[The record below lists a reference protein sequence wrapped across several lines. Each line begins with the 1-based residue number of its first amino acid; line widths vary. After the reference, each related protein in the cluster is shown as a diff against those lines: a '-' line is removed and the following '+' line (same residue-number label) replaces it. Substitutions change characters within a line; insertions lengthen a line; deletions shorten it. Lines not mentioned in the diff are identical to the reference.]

1 MVLKSMKSAW
11 HRLKEAEPGHRFQ
24 QEYEHHKGGSRG
36 KVSRVLSVGV
46 GLLIVAI
53 GIVGLPAPGP
63 GMLVIALGG
72 ALLARESRAVA
83 RAMDWLEVRLR
94 RVFHWARSAWKHA
107 APLAKALLVV
117 VGLGLAGVAGYLAY
131 LQFFS

>member
-1 MVLKSMKSAW
+1 MVLKTLKSAW

-24 QEYEHHKGGSRG
+24 AEYEHHRETRRG
-36 KVSRVLSVGV
+36 RLGRVLSVGA

-63 GMLVIALGG
+63 GFLVIGLGG
-72 ALLARESRAVA
+72 ALLARESRTVA
-83 RAMDWLEVRLR
+83 RAMDWGEVRLR
-94 RVFHWARSAWKHA
+94 RVLHWARTWWKHA
-107 APLAKALLVV
+107 APVARALLVV
-117 VGLGLAGVAGYLAY
+117 VGLGLAGVAGYVAY